1 MPIEELDIIET
12 PENVDLQRRL
22 AGIGSRFLAGL
33 LDSLL
38 MIAMLM
44 VLVIVVLAF
53 DLHLFLVGDRMA
65 EGAEVWLIAV
75 LVVIGFLIY
84 WGYFLFFELW
94 MNGQTPGKRYM
105 RIRVVQQEGRAVSFD
120 SIAVRN
126 LLRAVDGLGGYAVA
140 GIVMFATRKMQRLGD
155 LAAGTVVISEEIPD
169 YSARQDT
176 KQQVLDDMPAT
187 AAVLQETRL
196 TPQEYRLLHSYWL
209 RREQLTLEAR
219 CQLLPKLLWPV
230 LERVGTRPADNS
242 LAALETCLDELL
254 TQAGSVRPSA
264 AHTEPREESP

>member
-1 MPIEELDIIET
+1 MSIEELDIIET

-38 MIAMLM
+38 IAAML
-44 VLVIVVLAF
+44 LVPTIIFLLLDLRHFFLGDSAAEEVEAWIVAMLSVA
-53 DLHLFLVGDRMA
+53 
-65 EGAEVWLIAV
+65 
-75 LVVIGFLIY
+75 GFLIY

-94 MNGQTPGKRYM
+94 MNGQTPGKKYM
-105 RIRVVQQEGRAVSFD
+105 RIRVVQQEGRAVSFN

-126 LLRAVDGLGGYAVA
+126 LLRAVDAFGVYAVA

-155 LAAGTVVISEEIPD
+155 LAAGTVVVSEDIPD
-169 YSARQDT
+169 YSARQD
-176 KQQVLDDMPAT
+176 KKERVLDDMPAT
-187 AAVLQETRL
+187 AAVLDETHL

-219 CQLLPKLLWPV
+219 YALLPKLLRPV
-230 LERVGTRPADNS
+230 LERMGTLPADNS
-242 LAALETCLDELL
+242 LATLEKCLEEVMSQGR
-254 TQAGSVRPSA
+254 TVRPNDPSP
-264 AHTEPREESP
+264 EPPEVSP

>member
-1 MPIEELDIIET
+1 MAIEELDIIET

-33 LDSLL
+33 LDAVL
-38 MIAMLM
+38 IIGMLM
-44 VLVIVVLAF
+44 VPTIIFFAV
-53 DLHLFLVGDRMA
+53 DLHVLFFGD
-65 EGAEVWLIAV
+65 GAAQEARAWLIAI
-75 LVVIGFLIY
+75 LVVVVFLVY

-94 MNGQTPGKRYM
+94 MNGQTPGKKYM

-126 LLRAVDGLGGYAVA
+126 LLRAVDGVGVYAVA

-155 LAAGTVVISEEIPD
+155 LAAGTVVISEEVPD
-169 YSARQDT
+169 YSAKQDK
-176 KQQVLDDMPAT
+176 KQKVFDDMPAT
-187 AAVLQETRL
+187 AAALQETHL

-219 CQLLPKLLWPV
+219 YQLLPKLLRPI
-230 LERVGTRPADNS
+230 LERMGTLPPENS
-242 LAALETCLDELL
+242 LGALEKCLDELMS
-254 TQAGSVRPSA
+254 QAGSARPNAPSP
-264 AHTEPREESP
+264 EPPETNP